1 MQSGADAKRKAK
13 LWADMAPKF
22 HLLSDQL
29 GERMLSISA
38 GLPRH
43 NPKRVM
49 AVKLA
54 SQCANTAAMR
64 EFRAQKRDIILNA
77 ELEISL
83 LPDLTRFQWGRG
95 ANMGRLVR
103 KTSKFHLLLSICIF
117 SSFIFSLPSRPTS
130 ASDRYPRRQ
139 SSPDGGSG

>member
-1 MQSGADAKRKAK
+1 MQTGADAKRKAK

-29 GERMLSISA
+29 GERMLLISA

-54 SQCANTAAMR
+54 SQCANLAAMR
-64 EFRAQKRDIILNA
+64 EFRAQKNDIILKC
-77 ELEISL
+77 
-83 LPDLTRFQWGRG
+83 G
-95 ANMGRLVR
+95 A
-103 KTSKFHLLLSICIF
+103 
-117 SSFIFSLPSRPTS
+117 
-130 ASDRYPRRQ
+130 
-139 SSPDGGSG
+139 

>member
-13 LWADMAPKF
+13 LWAEAAPKF

-29 GERMLSISA
+29 GERMLSISN

-103 KTSKFHLLLSICIF
+103 KTSKFHFFL
-117 SSFIFSLPSRPTS
+117 
-130 ASDRYPRRQ
+130 
-139 SSPDGGSG
+139 